1 MYLSSMIRYKMWTFA
16 AVLPTR
22 VRLMTSSTCTVS
34 EAAGEVKMDE
44 RDDRIKRVNLWTTQD
59 L

>member
-1 MYLSSMIRYKMWTFA
+1 MWTFA